1 MEFCQRQNAAFGSK
15 GTAMKKLTQSK
26 SEIVKSVNEL
36 EAGVSADEICRRFNV
51 SRATLYQWKWKYG
64 GLEVS
69 QLKKLKE
76 LEEENAKLKKM
87 YANLALDNEILRE
100 VIKKTL
106 EPNVALAM
114 LA

>member
-1 MEFCQRQNAAFGSK
+1 MLPLVA
-15 GTAMKKLTQSK
+15 KLET
-26 SEIVKSVNEL
+26 
-36 EAGVSADEICRRFNV
+36 GVSADEICRRLNV
-51 SRATLYQWKWKYG
+51 SRATLYQWKRKYG

-100 VIKKTL
+100 VIEKNSRA
-106 EPNVALAM
+106 E
-114 LA
+114 